1 MTTTQTTN
9 TLRGGCFVS
18 DVIGHGTD
26 FDALE
31 HAHAIGGARS
41 PCRASQF
48 TSNRW
53 FLGIRLCIAIKFYF
67 NATQNV
73 L

>member
-31 HAHAIGGARS
+31 HAHAIGG
-41 PCRASQF
+41 
-48 TSNRW
+48 
-53 FLGIRLCIAIKFYF
+53 LVRL
-67 NATQNV
+67 V
-73 L
+73 